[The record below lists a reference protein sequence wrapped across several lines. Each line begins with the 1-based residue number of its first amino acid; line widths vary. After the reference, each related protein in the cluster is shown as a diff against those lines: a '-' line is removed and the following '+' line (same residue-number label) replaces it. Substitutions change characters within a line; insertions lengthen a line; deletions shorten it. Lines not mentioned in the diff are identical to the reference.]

1 MPFSPFHGAG
11 GAIDP
16 FTGLTAAQAAAQAA
30 AHGAPAAP
38 GATGATGPVAPGGAT
53 GATGPAPLGNPN
65 QGPLTGYNNWMTAGG
80 VSPQQWQQ
88 LGGQPNTGFLN
99 LGNWTQGGADPTNVQ
114 DNGNPLAT
122 VQPFIDNAY
131 QQSTRQLDPQF
142 QQLQARFDQ
151 DMVNKGI
158 APGSEAYNTAKQ
170 QFDQTKNDAY
180 SQARNQAQQQG
191 LGAQAQSFGQG
202 LSQST
207 LANQLANSLIGANTS
222 YANQQ
227 LGGNASLMNALL
239 GGNSGIA
246 QAMIGGNASMFNSQ
260 NSAGAQMGAAQ
271 LSHDLGMANLNQ
283 QGQQQDFGNLMT
295 LLGLGQGVGQYNNSL
310 LTSDQAR
317 QMQMY
322 QGMPGGNGGNI
333 DVQNPYNNSYTGQ
346 MNQWNYGNQQANAQN
361 QNWAQY
367 AAMFASLFGG
377 G

>member
-1 MPFSPFHGAG
+1 MPFRGAG
-11 GAIDP
+11 GIIDP
-16 FTGLTAAQAAAQAA
+16 MTGLTAAQSSALA
-30 AHGAPAAP
+30 AHINPATPGAPAASPGTVTRP
-38 GATGATGPVAPGGAT
+38 GATA
-53 GATGPAPLGNPN
+53 ATGPAPLGNPN
-65 QGPLTGYNNWMTAGG
+65 QGPLTGYNNWMVAGG
-80 VSPQQWQQ
+80 VSPQQWQS
-88 LGGQPNTGFLN
+88 LGGQPSTSFLDRN
-99 LGNWTQGGADPTNVQ
+99 NWTQGGADPTHVQ
-114 DNGNPLAT
+114 TNGNPFAT

-131 QQSTRQLDPQF
+131 EQSTRQLDPQF
-142 QQLQARFDQ
+142 QQQQARFDQ

-158 APGSEAYNTAKQ
+158 APGSDAYNAAKT

-180 SQARNQAQQQG
+180 SQARAQAQQQG

-283 QGQQQDFGNLMT
+283 QGQQMDFGNLLS
-295 LLGLGQGVGQYNNSL
+295 LLNMGQGVGQYNNSL
-310 LTSDQAR
+310 LGQDQNR
-317 QMQMY
+317 Q
-322 QGMPGGNGGNI
+322 QGLYSGLPGGNNSNI
-333 DVQNPYNNSYTGQ
+333 DVQSPYNNQYTGQ
-346 MNQWNYGNQQANAQN
+346 MNGWNYRNQQANAQN
-361 QNWAQY
+361 QNYAQY
-367 AAMFASLFGG
+367 AAMLASLFGG